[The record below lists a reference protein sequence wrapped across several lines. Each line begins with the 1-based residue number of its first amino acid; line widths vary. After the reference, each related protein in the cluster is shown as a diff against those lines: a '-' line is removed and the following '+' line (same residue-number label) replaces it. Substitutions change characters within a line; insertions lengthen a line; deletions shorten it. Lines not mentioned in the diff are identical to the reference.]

1 MLNLTQDTIQA
12 MIKTNIYDHPYALP
26 IDKSQAES
34 ELISQGWTKINS
46 EFDSKYTNNPHT
58 GYRANVWQKDN
69 VIIIENGCLEL
80 TDTNDIANGLDIAMG
95 RLSNQTKSA
104 ENLYQSIKQNS
115 QYNNCQITT
124 TGYSLGGYLADYLG
138 VANGIS
144 TISIAGP
151 GMSEELIRSLSG
163 PSSNNNIL
171 NLTFD
176 DDPVGNYGNWGNIQY
191 PGINIKF
198 NGLLGIPFLPN
209 LDLAIFDHWRIPM
222 ELEDILE
229 NHGLDY
235 IFDPSKSSS
244 SREYK
249 AWQETMEQNNNAFNS
264 QFNSAE
270 AAIHIVPRSPFWDP
284 IILDLDN
291 DGIETTTRKNGV
303 YFDHNT
309 NGFAENSAWVG
320 ADDGLLVRDLNN
332 NGTIDSGRELFGNN
346 TMLANQILA
355 TSGYQALAELDT
367 NSDGKI
373 DINDTAFA
381 TLKILKGDGT
391 LETLDEAG
399 IKSVNLA
406 YSTTNA
412 TDANGNVQVK
422 SGSFTK
428 TDNTT
433 GSVGEFNFDINSTYS
448 VATQWVEESTQIQA
462 LPDAQGFGN
471 VYTLRQAMARDLSG
485 DLQDLVESF
494 VAETNTQ
501 ARLALAEQILYKW
514 TGTENVSTTGRGEFD
529 GKKLAA

>member
-1 MLNLTQDTIQA
+1 M
-12 MIKTNIYDHPYALP
+12 NIGG
-26 IDKSQAES
+26 IS
-34 ELISQGWTKINS
+34 LIS
-46 EFDSKYTNNPHT
+46 
-58 GYRANVWQKDN
+58 
-69 VIIIENGCLEL
+69 
-80 TDTNDIANGLDIAMG
+80 
-95 RLSNQTKSA
+95 
-104 ENLYQSIKQNS
+104 
-115 QYNNCQITT
+115 
-124 TGYSLGGYLADYLG
+124 
-138 VANGIS
+138 
-144 TISIAGP
+144 
-151 GMSEELIRSLSG
+151 
-163 PSSNNNIL
+163 
-171 NLTFD
+171 
-176 DDPVGNYGNWGNIQY
+176 
-191 PGINIKF
+191 
-198 NGLLGIPFLPN
+198 
-209 LDLAIFDHWRIPM
+209 
-222 ELEDILE
+222 
-229 NHGLDY
+229 
-235 IFDPSKSSS
+235 
-244 SREYK
+244 
-249 AWQETMEQNNNAFNS
+249 AWQQEQERQIKDWDGA
-264 QFNSAE
+264 FNSAE